1 MTFHGVKFMVDNKRI
16 SGRVK
21 VDIKIGFEFV
31 KWKER
36 RLNRCKETFITSAV
50 DISSQGVGLATLPDI
65 REGILKQLHT
75 GMRKIRLSFTLKNDS
90 VPIKTFARLV
100 WNQEPSKDGLGEKRY
115 GFEFID
121 IPAADYGELK
131 SFVETASN

>member
-1 MTFHGVKFMVDNKRI
+1 MLDNKRRFT
-16 SGRVK
+16 RVK

-36 RLNRCKETFITSAV
+36 KLDRCKETLITSAV
-50 DISSQGVGLATLPDI
+50 DISSQGVGLARLPDI
-65 REGILKQLHT
+65 REGVIKQLHT
-75 GMRKIRLSFTLKNDS
+75 GMRKIRLTFSLKKDS

-100 WNQEPSKDGLGEKRY
+100 WDQQLCKDGLGEKQY

-121 IPAADYGELK
+121 IPASDFSELE